1 MNFSKFHC
9 VVQTMAACLCSSSY
23 RVCQIESSYQRS
35 TAAPV
40 PAPGLVGD
48 VGHPGVLIHLVMD
61 HCLSGGEAWPNR
73 VLGQAAGKKRCRPRE
88 DAIQH

>member
-1 MNFSKFHC
+1 M
-9 VVQTMAACLCSSSY
+9 
-23 RVCQIESSYQRS
+23 
-35 TAAPV
+35 